1 MVPRTSAAPPTP
13 WSKSLAKPT
22 IHEAAYVHAFSNI
35 IGDVRIGAE
44 VMIAPGTSIRAD
56 EGTPF
61 HIGPNSNI
69 QDGVVIHGLAD
80 GKVVGDDQEEYSVW
94 IGRNT
99 SVAHMALINGPA
111 YVGDDCFIGFR
122 STVFNSRVGSGSIIM
137 MHVLIQD
144 VEIPPG
150 RYVPSG
156 SVITTQREADRL
168 PEVQALDQQFA
179 SQIVEI
185 NNALRSGY
193 HCAEDTACVTAIRSE
208 LERSYQSNM
217 ETTYMPTATGSLS
230 ADIASQVRQLLSQG
244 YRVSVEYAD
253 ARRFRTSSW
262 TSCPSVQSNQEADVI
277 AALETCMA
285 DHAGDY
291 VRLIGVDMASRRRV
305 LETIIQRPGSQPV
318 QSAPASVPSRS
329 NGYSANVNVGNS
341 APSSSSGV
349 ADQIGQLIAQGYKVG
364 LEYAD
369 ARRFQTSSWKTCGPI
384 QSSRHG
390 EVVAAVNQ
398 CLQDHLGEYVRII
411 GIDPQAK
418 RRVLET
424 IIQRPGDAAGNV
436 VASDNGSSAA
446 AQSYGA
452 ASGASQAS
460 GTLDSDVAAEV
471 GRLLAGGYRIGVE
484 HADVRRFRAC
494 SWTTSSPISANHTA
508 GVLAE
513 LEGAMGEYAGEYVRL
528 VGIDTGAK
536 RRVTEMI
543 IQRPGSAPVRSSNS
557 TTSTSFSSGSSQS
570 SSAQAVVE
578 PTSAGRAQSIGA
590 EVVTK
595 IQELLAQGHR
605 IGTEHVDTRRFRA
618 GTWSSCAPIESTRVA
633 DVISSLETCLQ
644 EHRGEYVRLIGIDSK
659 AKRRVAEVMLQRP

>member
-1 MVPRTSAAPPTP
+1 M
-13 WSKSLAKPT
+13 AKPT

-35 IGDVRIGAE
+35 IGDVRIGAD

-61 HIGPNSNI
+61 HIGANSNI
-69 QDGVVIHGLAD
+69 QDAVVIHGLSD
-80 GKVVGDDQEEYSVW
+80 GKVIGDDQEEYSVW

-179 SQIVEI
+179 GQIVEI

-208 LERSYQSNM
+208 LERNYQSNM

-230 ADIASQVRQLLSQG
+230 SDVVSQVRQLLSQG

-262 TSCPSVQSNQEADVI
+262 TSCPAIISTRESEVI
-277 AALETCMA
+277 AALETSMA

-291 VRLIGVDMASRRRV
+291 VRLIGVDTASRRRV
-305 LETIIQRPGSQPV
+305 VETIIQRPGSQPV
-318 QSAPASVPSRS
+318 VQSGVASVPSRNNGYGTTAS
-329 NGYSANVNVGNS
+329 AGYSASSASVG
-341 APSSSSGV
+341 V
-349 ADQIGQLIAQGYKVG
+349 TDQVRQLINQGYKVG

-369 ARRFQTSSWKTCGPI
+369 ARRFQTSSWKTCGPVQASR
-384 QSSRHG
+384 QS
-390 EVVAAVNQ
+390 EVIAAVNQ
-398 CLQDHLGEYVRII
+398 CLQDHAGEYVRLI

-418 RRVLET
+418 RRVLEL
-424 IIQRPGDAAGNV
+424 IIQRPSDKGGSTV
-436 VASDNGSSAA
+436 VSNASSSGARA
-446 AQSYGA
+446 SYGA
-452 ASGASQAS
+452 PSSTAQSS
-460 GTLDSDVAAEV
+460 GTLDSDVAVEV
-471 GRLLAGGYRIGVE
+471 ERLLAGGYRIGIE
-484 HADVRRFRAC
+484 HADVRRFRTS
-494 SWTTSSPISANHTA
+494 SWTTSAPISANHTA

-513 LEGAMGEYAGEYVRL
+513 LEAAMRECAGEYVRL
-528 VGIDTGAK
+528 VGIDSQAR
-536 RRVTEMI
+536 RRVLEMI
-543 IQRPGSAPVRSSNS
+543 IQRPGSAPVRP
-557 TTSTSFSSGSSQS
+557 TSGASATSFSSGFSQTSSSQS
-570 SSAQAVVE
+570 ASSASPSQGLSSDVI
-578 PTSAGRAQSIGA
+578 AQI
-590 EVVTK
+590 K
-595 IQELLAQGHR
+595 QLLAQGHR
-605 IGTEHVDTRRFRA
+605 IGTEHVDSRRFRS
-618 GTWSSCAPIESTRVA
+618 GTWTSCAPIESNRVS
-633 DVISSLETCLQ
+633 DVVSNLEACLS

-659 AKRRVAEVMLQRP
+659 ARRRVAEVILQRP